1 MGVNKD
7 SNSYTVLFAIILV
20 VFVGGLLA
28 LIAEGLKPLQ
38 KENLKNEKKQYI
50 LNSLPGSLIDGKDTL
65 ILKEVSRNRAGDLF
79 GTLVK
84 ERIILDYHGN
94 VVSKKLASDPLDD
107 KDPNDAFS
115 IDLLKEYKKYV
126 QPITNMYDGEEQ
138 KEKLAAETNIHYP
151 LFICNVKEETYYVA
165 PVMGKG
171 LWAAVWG
178 YIALDENGNKIAGA
192 VFDHKSETPG
202 LGAEITQDFFENPFI
217 GKQISDNGEYKPIE
231 VNKPGN
237 ELNNYQVDGI
247 SGGTFTSVGVE
258 EMMSRTLEV
267 YYNYIKNR
275 S

>member
-50 LNSLPGSLIDGKDTL
+50 LNSLPGSLIDGNDTVV
-65 ILKEVSRNRAGDLF
+65 LKEVSRNRAGDLF

-107 KDPNDAFS
+107 KDPKDAFS

-126 QPITNMYDGEEQ
+126 QTLLDGKETIDPPAGSSKIDQLGEHLEEFCTNRSSDNTTKDDIIRGNVYTEQ
-138 KEKLAAETNIHYP
+138 GKHHFIFSKFYHGFLIKRKWDEKSQLTQQMLKEH
-151 LFICNVKEETYYVA
+151 FGCKEERPTIS
-165 PVMGKG
+165 KK
-171 LWAAVWG
+171 
-178 YIALDENGNKIAGA
+178 KITIMT
-192 VFDHKSETPG
+192 VESFEKTP
-202 LGAEITQDFFENPFI
+202 
-217 GKQISDNGEYKPIE
+217 DNYKPKQF
-231 VNKPGN
+231 KPK
-237 ELNNYQVDGI
+237 DP
-247 SGGTFTSVGVE
+247 F
-258 EMMSRTLEV
+258 
-267 YYNYIKNR
+267 
-275 S
+275 

>member
-28 LIAEGLKPLQ
+28 LIAEGLKPIQ

-50 LNSLPGSLIDGKDTL
+50 LNSLPGNKL
-65 ILKEVSRNRAGDLF
+65 VSRNEAGDLF
-79 GTLVK
+79 GTFVK
-84 ERIILDYHGN
+84 ERLILDINGN
-94 VVSKKLASDPLDD
+94 VLSTKTSADPVDD
-107 KDPNDAFS
+107 KDLSDAFS
-115 IDLLKEYKKYV
+115 VDLLKEYKTISNDSLK
-126 QPITNMYDGEEQ
+126 N
-138 KEKLAAETNIHYP
+138 YP
-151 LFICNVKEETYYVA
+151 LFVCDVEGETYYVA
-165 PVMGKG
+165 PVLGKG

-178 YIALDENGNKIAGA
+178 YIALDKNGDKISGA

-202 LGAEITQDFFENPFI
+202 LGAEITQDFFEDQFI
-217 GKQISDNGEYKPIE
+217 GKLISENGEYRPIE

-237 ELNNYQVDGI
+237 DLNDYQVDGI

-258 EMMSRTLEV
+258 DMMEV
-267 YYNYIKNR
+267 PLKTYYHYIKNR

>member
-28 LIAEGLKPLQ
+28 LIAEGLKPIQ

-50 LNSLPGSLIDGKDTL
+50 LNSIPKYKSVK
-65 ILKEVSRNRAGDLF
+65 RNEAGDLF
-79 GTLVK
+79 ATLVN
-84 ERIILDYHGN
+84 ERIILDYDGN
-94 VVSKKLASDPLDD
+94 EVSKKLASDPVDD
-107 KDPNDAFS
+107 KDPKDAFS

-126 QPITNMYDGEEQ
+126 QPITNMYNGDEQ
-138 KEKLAAETNIHYP
+138 KEKLAADTNIHYP
-151 LFICNVKEETYYVA
+151 LFICNVEGQTYYIA

-217 GKQISDNGEYKPIE
+217 GKLISENGAYKPIE

-237 ELNNYQVDGI
+237 ELNDYQVDGI